1 MAMHAAAAPHHAS
14 ENIGISRGMA
24 GMALF
29 IGSEIMLFGG
39 LFAAYFFMR
48 SQAVE
53 WPPAEIHHTVDAL
66 FGGILT
72 VILVSSSLFVHGG
85 IVGLQKGNQ
94 TVFKAGLIIAIVL
107 GVIFIA
113 GQIYE
118 WFNLWDEGLN
128 ATSGAY
134 GSSFFI
140 ITGFHGAHVIAGL
153 AMLIAV
159 AVRTFWNDFT
169 PGRHLFAETSVLY
182 WHFVDVIWI
191 FVFFTLYL
199 S

>member
-1 MAMHAAAAPHHAS
+1 M
-14 ENIGISRGMA
+14 
-24 GMALF
+24 
-29 IGSEIMLFGG
+29 
-39 LFAAYFFMR
+39 
-48 SQAVE
+48 
-53 WPPAEIHHTVDAL
+53 
-66 FGGILT
+66 
-72 VILVSSSLFVHGG
+72 
-85 IVGLQKGNQ
+85 GLQKGNQ
-94 TVFKAGLIIAIVL
+94 TLFKAGLIIAIIL

-159 AVRTFWNDFT
+159 AVRASWNDFT